1 MQGDA
6 QTPIASEML
15 SVGPPASESGKE
27 NRGKD
32 KKRYT
37 TEINSSKCK
46 VSYQMFSRDGCC
58 LRAYRTV

>member
-1 MQGDA
+1 
-6 QTPIASEML
+6 ML

-46 VSYQMFSRDGCC
+46 VAYHLWCRDGCC
-58 LRAYRTV
+58 M